1 MLMLGH
7 DYIPLDIS
15 FATLV
20 LRWQKLKSILYAIL
34 ENFVKD
40 INVLSKTRNLAIYV
54 FCFLVIIFSILYAIG
69 VIYCY

>member
-1 MLMLGH
+1 MLMLCH

-20 LRWQKLKSILYAIL
+20 LRWQKLKSILSVIP

-40 INVLSKTRNLAIYV
+40 ISVLNKTRHLAIYV
-54 FCFLVIIFSILYAIG
+54 FDF
-69 VIYCY
+69 